1 MNDRNLV
8 YSIAYGLLHLKY
20 KFKELKIMYIR
31 KINNRWYYTIEDKDE
46 QGKRK
51 RHERFG
57 GMNGL
62 KKMFVSTASRRRT
75 TAMVR

>member
-1 MNDRNLV
+1 MNRYV
-8 YSIAYGLLHLKY
+8 
-20 KFKELKIMYIR
+20 R

-46 QGKRK
+46 QGNRK

-57 GMNGL
+57 GYTKAEAEKAYRKAMYDMDRTGRDFE
-62 KKMFVSTASRRRT
+62 MFVSTASRRRT